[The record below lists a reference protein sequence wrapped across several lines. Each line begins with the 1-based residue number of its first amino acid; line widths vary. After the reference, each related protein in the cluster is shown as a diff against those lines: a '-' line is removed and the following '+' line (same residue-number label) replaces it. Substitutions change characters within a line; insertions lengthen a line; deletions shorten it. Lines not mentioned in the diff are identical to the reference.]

1 MTEGEPPA
9 RVLPLFG
16 FGRKFTLSCAF
27 CAWGISLTA
36 VSDQGLCP
44 WTLVAFEKAPQNF
57 SGAVRLENKKQLPR
71 KFYSEAVC
79 VYQFRF

>member
-44 WTLVAFEKAPQNF
+44 WTLVAF
-57 SGAVRLENKKQLPR
+57 VTLC
-71 KFYSEAVC
+71 KFD
-79 VYQFRF
+79 